1 MQLEDTEE
9 EHEDKRGEEREKG
22 EDDQRSGA
30 EEEELFVSCPS
41 RPQYFRSQDRGRDRK
56 NLQVIMSRCIN
67 IRIPTRPDRP
77 HEEAE
82 DDGEDGL
89 TTLEHALKGPFVWQA
104 LLATTSSIAK
114 VFKSDEWLKEKCN
127 NPN

>member
-9 EHEDKRGEEREKG
+9 EHEDKRGEDREKG
-22 EDDQRSGA
+22 EDDRRSGA
-30 EEEELFVSCPS
+30 EEELFVSCPS
-41 RPQYFRSQDRGRDRK
+41 RPQCFLSQDCGRDRK

-82 DDGEDGL
+82 D
-89 TTLEHALKGPFVWQA
+89 ALKGPFVWKD

-114 VFKSDEWLKEKCN
+114 VFKSDERLKEKCN
-127 NPN
+127 NAN

>member
-22 EDDQRSGA
+22 EDDRRSGA
-30 EEEELFVSCPS
+30 EEELFVSCPS
-41 RPQYFRSQDRGRDRK
+41 RPPCFLSQDRGRDRK

-82 DDGEDGL
+82 DDGEGGL
-89 TTLEHALKGPFVWQA
+89 TTPEHALKGPFVWQD
-104 LLATTSSIAK
+104 LLATSSSIQI
-114 VFKSDEWLKEKCN
+114 FKSDE
-127 NPN
+127 